1 MKITSTVRIIM
12 SSKVVCANSTNTLS
26 QVLQLFTEFP
36 MRHLPVVDSNDK
48 LIGIISSNDILKLF
62 NSEKFGGQTLNVE
75 DLNHNVSITELMT
88 PNPKTVKIDD
98 SISLA
103 ASIFRER
110 AFQALPVVNDDNE
123 VVGIVSIKDV
133 LDYYVDYVEKE

>member
-12 SSKVVCANSTNTLS
+12 SAKVVCANSTNTLS
-26 QVLQLFTEFP
+26 QVLQLFTELP
-36 MRHLPVVDSNDK
+36 MRHLPVVDTHGK
-48 LIGIISSNDILKLF
+48 LIGIISSNDIPKLF
-62 NSEKFGGQTLNVE
+62 VQERFKGKPI
-75 DLNHNVSITELMT
+75 DLVQLDQEVKITEIMT
-88 PNPKTVKIDD
+88 PNPRTVKVDD

-123 VVGIVSIKDV
+123 VVGIVSVKDV
-133 LDYYVDYVEKE
+133 LDYYVDYVEKD

>member
-12 SSKVVCANSTNTLS
+12 SAKVVCAKSANTLS
-26 QVLQLFTEFP
+26 QVLQLFTELP
-36 MRHLPVVDSNDK
+36 MRHLPVVDANEK
-48 LIGIISSNDILKLF
+48 LIGIISSNDIPKLF
-62 NSEKFGGQTLNVE
+62 VQERFKGKAI
-75 DLNHNVSITELMT
+75 DLAQLDQDIKITDIMT

-103 ASIFRER
+103 AATLRER
-110 AFQALPVVNDDNE
+110 EFQALPVVNEDNE

-133 LDYYVDYVEKE
+133 LDYYVDYVEKD

>member
-62 NSEKFGGQTLNVE
+62 NGEKFGSQTLNIE
-75 DLNHNVSITELMT
+75 DLNNNVSITELMT

-98 SISLA
+98 TISLA